1 MAKRSSTAIAS
12 EREGLKECHDIEMG
26 WLTTRVTKKS
36 RWSKGKDYFGI
47 GDVLSYKRGM
57 TKLTDVS
64 SYNSDGKVEIM
75 KKWITDNILDIPKE
89 FECEVAVWKKESKR
103 KPERFMVT
111 VITRELETSKY
122 EVMVNPEWYEILK
135 QKEGK

>member
-12 EREGLKECHDIEMG
+12 EREGLMELYYKENE

-47 GDVLSYKRGM
+47 GDVLSYRHGM

-64 SYNSDGKVEIM
+64 SYNIEGKVEIM
-75 KKWITDNILDIPKE
+75 KEWITRNIHDIPQE
-89 FECEVAVWKKESKR
+89 FECEVAVWKPKSKR
-103 KPERFMVT
+103 KPERFLVT
-111 VITRELETSKY
+111 TI
-122 EVMVNPEWYEILK
+122 
-135 QKEGK
+135 